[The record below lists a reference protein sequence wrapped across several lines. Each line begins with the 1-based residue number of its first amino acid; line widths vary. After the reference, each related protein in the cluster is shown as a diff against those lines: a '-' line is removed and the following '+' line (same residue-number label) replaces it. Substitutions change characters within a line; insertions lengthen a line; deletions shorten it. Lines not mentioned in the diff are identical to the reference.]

1 VRALLIRNAYQKDT
15 GGAEQY
21 AFNLALALKNEH
33 ITPIV
38 VTKHQDI
45 VDRCRKAKIAS
56 IRGVWYEK
64 QEWDRFYYIRRLY
77 TTLWYVWIILSRRI
91 DVVHPQS
98 RDDFVFATAAA
109 KLCRKPVIW
118 TDHAD
123 LKYILDRVNHP
134 HPRMQNWILRAAS
147 YASRILCV
155 SHSEHESISKV
166 APEIVN
172 KLSVVYNGVFTP
184 SGLRPVTTDK
194 FVIGTNA
201 RLVPAKGIAEL
212 IEAFATST
220 KKPAELWLL
229 GGYSNNLKKYQLL
242 AKDLGVDTRIR
253 FIGYVHNPNDYVASM
268 NIFVHAS
275 YHEAFSL
282 AIIEAAM
289 LGKTII
295 ATNVGGTPE
304 IIQNNKTG
312 LLIEPKSSRQISS
325 ALQTLLH
332 DQELGD
338 RLAKNAQERAR
349 AEFDF
354 QQIVHDKIV
363 TLYKEIVL

>member
-1 VRALLIRNAYQKDT
+1 MRALVIRNAYQKDT

-21 AFNLALALKNEH
+21 AYNLAVALKNEH

-45 VDRCRKAKIAS
+45 IDRCSKANISS

-64 QEWDRFYYIRRLY
+64 QEWNRFYYMRKIY
-77 TTLWYVWIILSRRI
+77 TTFWYVWIILSRRI

-109 KLCRKPVIW
+109 KICRKPVIW

-134 HPRMQNWILRAAS
+134 HPRMQKWILK
-147 YASRILCV
+147 ASRYTSKILCV
-155 SHSEHESISKV
+155 SRSEFHSILAV
-166 APEIVN
+166 APEITN
-172 KLSVVYNGVFTP
+172 KLSIVYNGVFVPKNIRPMTKD
-184 SGLRPVTTDK
+184 GLI
-194 FVIGTNA
+194 IGTNA
-201 RLVPAKGIAEL
+201 RLVPAKGITEL
-212 IEAFATST
+212 LEAFALVTDTST
-220 KKPAELWLL
+220 RLWLL
-229 GGYSNNLKKYQLL
+229 GGHSNNLKKYESI
-242 AKDLGVDTRIR
+242 AKNLGVEKRVK
-253 FIGYVHNPNDYVASM
+253 FIGYVKNPNDYVASM
-268 NIFVHAS
+268 DIFVHAS

-289 LGKTII
+289 LGKPIV

-304 IIQNNKTG
+304 IIKNNKTG
-312 LLIEPKSSRQISS
+312 LLIEPKSSRQVLS
-325 ALQTLLH
+325 AITALL
-332 DQELGD
+332 DDPKLAD

-349 AEFDF
+349 TDFDF
-354 QQIVHDKIV
+354 QSIVHDKIV
-363 TLYKEIVL
+363 TIYKEVVS